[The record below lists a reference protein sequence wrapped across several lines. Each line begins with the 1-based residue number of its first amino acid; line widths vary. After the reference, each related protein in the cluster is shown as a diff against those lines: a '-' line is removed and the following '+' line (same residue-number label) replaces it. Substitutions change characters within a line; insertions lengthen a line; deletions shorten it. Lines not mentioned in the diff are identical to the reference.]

1 MVVDCGVR
9 GELAPFLRRIR
20 AMPWACLLLAGSVGD
35 ACAFEGLEK
44 VTMPTNRVTREQVLE
59 ASKGKLQKQWAT

>member
-1 MVVDCGVR
+1 
-9 GELAPFLRRIR
+9 
-20 AMPWACLLLAGSVGD
+20 MPWACLLLAGSVGD